1 MHFLDD
7 AQQFR
12 LRTRAKRLE
21 TLSANRLQDQST
33 SIRDDF
39 MLKLRDFELIHD
51 TSFSFLKAVLDYEVA
66 R

>member
-1 MHFLDD
+1 MRFLDD

-51 TSFSFLKAVLDYEVA
+51 PSFLFFKAVLDYEVA